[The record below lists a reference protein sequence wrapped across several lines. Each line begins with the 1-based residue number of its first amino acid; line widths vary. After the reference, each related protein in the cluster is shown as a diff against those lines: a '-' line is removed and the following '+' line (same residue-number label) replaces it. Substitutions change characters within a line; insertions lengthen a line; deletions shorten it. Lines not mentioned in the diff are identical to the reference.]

1 MGLFSLCR
9 LIFLV
14 YNYPIFS
21 NYPAGVLLSTFLF
34 GLRFDASTVLYLNA
48 VFFLLH
54 ILPLPWRNHA
64 VYQKVLL
71 ILFITANA
79 FGIMFELGDTAYFKF
94 SHKRLTSDFFS
105 VLTDFGEQLFS
116 YLATFWYL
124 VIVFVV
130 LIYFLARVY
139 RRFAMPALV
148 RSQRLWVQFLLMF
161 PLLGLFVIGARGGLQ
176 LRPISPITAL
186 QYVDAPLSPMVFNTC
201 FSIGTSYQM
210 KGLEEKHY
218 FADKA
223 AMETLFTQTKCY
235 AQDSV
240 PMLKKNVVV
249 IILESFSKY
258 FVQSVSHEKVAYTPF
273 LDSLIRTGQCYIS
286 DDGFAN
292 ARHSNEGSA
301 AILASIPSLMVDPFM
316 TSVYQNNTVTS
327 FAGMLKNHGYH
338 TAYFHGANNGSMTL
352 DLFTRSC
359 GFDAYYGRNEY
370 PNPDDYDGHWGIY
383 DEKFLGFFADKLH
396 EAPQPFATALFTL
409 SSHFPYQMPPEYEQV
424 FPKVPGEDPMFRMV
438 RYTDHSLKLFF
449 DRVKNEPWYSN
460 TLFVFTADHTFGEL
474 SSNTTFLSK
483 FSIPIFFFDAGDT
496 QHKKKINFPVQQVDI
511 IPSIMDYLHV
521 PDTFRCFGHSVF
533 NTSEP
538 HFAYHHEQGF
548 YELVEDHALLQFDG
562 TREIGFYDL
571 LKDPMQRTNRM
582 GGDDPREQKL
592 LQRLE
597 AVIQTYNHAM
607 IANKLH

>member
-1 MGLFSLCR
+1 MALFTLCR
-9 LIFLV
+9 LIFLI

-21 NYPAGVLLSTFLF
+21 NYPAGVLIATFF
-34 GLRFDASTVLYLNA
+34 YGLRFDLSTVLYLNA
-48 VFFLLH
+48 FFFLLH
-54 ILPLPWRNHA
+54 ILPLPMRSHPI
-64 VYQKVLL
+64 YQRILS
-71 ILFITANA
+71 ILFIAANA
-79 FGIMFELGDTAYFKF
+79 IGAMFELGDTAYFKF

-105 VLTDFGEQLFS
+105 VLKDFGDQLFS
-116 YLATFWYL
+116 YIATFWYL
-124 VIVFVV
+124 VIVFLL
-130 LIYFLARVY
+130 LIWALSIVY
-139 RRFAMPALV
+139 RRFTMPVSFRKTRIGIQTLIMLPLV
-148 RSQRLWVQFLLMF
+148 
-161 PLLGLFVIGARGGLQ
+161 GLFIIGARGGLQ
-176 LRPISPITAL
+176 YRPISPITAL
-186 QYVDAPLSPMVFNTC
+186 QYVDAPLSPLVFNTC

-210 KGLEEKHY
+210 KGLEEKPY
-218 FADKA
+218 FSDA
-223 AMETLFTQTKCY
+223 ATVEKWFSQKKCY
-235 AQDSV
+235 AIDSV
-240 PMLKKNVVV
+240 PMQKKNVVV

-273 LDSLIRTGQCYIS
+273 LDSLIRTGQCYLS
-286 DDGFAN
+286 EDGFAN

-327 FAGMLKNHGYH
+327 FAGILKQHGYH

-383 DEKFLGFFADKLH
+383 DEKFLGFFAQKLH
-396 EAPQPFATALFTL
+396 ETPEPFATALFTL
-409 SSHFPYQMPPEYEQV
+409 SSHFPYQMPPEYEAI
-424 FPKVPGEDPMFRMV
+424 FPKNKDEDPMFRMV

-449 DRVKNEPWYSN
+449 DRIKQEPWYAN

-496 QHKKKINFPVQQVDI
+496 RHKQKLTFPVQQADI

-521 PDTFRCFGHSVF
+521 PDTFRCFGNSIF

-548 YELVEDHALLQFDG
+548 YELIEDHALLQFDG
-562 TREIGFYDL
+562 TQVIGFYDL
-571 LKDPMQRTNRM
+571 LKDPLQRTNRM

-592 LQRLE
+592 LLRLK
-597 AVIQTYNHAM
+597 AVIQTYHHAM
-607 IANKLH
+607 ITNQLH